1 MSRTVTSTLVARRI
15 MKIGERDNK
24 KFTNI
29 HLQKLTFLAHGWSF
43 PLLDNPLV
51 HEPVEAWQYGPVFR
65 DLYGVLKK
73 FGSSTVTD
81 VPKSFSELLAGF
93 IGDSSLSKREKRLI
107 RFVYNEYGDLSAW
120 RLVGLTHKKDS
131 PWYKTKKDEV
141 IERFRIQKYF
151 DNWARQ
157 RDGEIPV
164 I

>member
-15 MKIGERDNK
+15 MKIGERDDRQ
-24 KFTNI
+24 FTNI

-43 PLLDNPLV
+43 PLLDDPLV

-65 DLYGVLKK
+65 DLYSVLKS
-73 FGSSTVTD
+73 FRSSTVTE

-93 IGDSSLSKREKRLI
+93 IGDSSLSKKEKKLI
-107 RFVYNEYGDLSAW
+107 RFVYNRYGHLSAW

-131 PWYKTKKDEV
+131 PWYKTEQDKV
-141 IERFRIQKYF
+141 IEKFRIQKYF
-151 DNWARQ
+151 GNLALELD
-157 RDGEIPV
+157 EIPA